1 MMAHWTNLLQHL
13 PDHLPF
19 VISATRAAEFGDSG
33 SKLDVRSLVTA
44 LIISVSTALASSWAT
59 TRDLSTKFDFIAK
72 QLSETAAKVEQLN
85 ESKHRDMQA
94 VSERLTRIE
103 TMNGMGMSG
112 EKRSKRE

>member
-1 MMAHWTNLLQHL
+1 MMAHWSNLLQHL

-19 VISATRAAEFGDSG
+19 VISATRVAEFGESG
-33 SKLDVRSLVTA
+33 AKLDVRSLITA

-72 QLSETAAKVEQLN
+72 QLAETSAKVEQLN
-85 ESKHRDMQA
+85 EAKHRDMQA

-103 TMNGMGMSG
+103 TMNGMSGMG
-112 EKRSKRE
+112 QDRKR

>member
-19 VISATRAAEFGDSG
+19 VISATRVAEFGESG

-59 TRDLSTKFDFIAK
+59 TRELSTKFDFIAK
-72 QLSETAAKVEQLN
+72 QLSETSAKVEQLT
-85 ESKHRDMQA
+85 ESKYKDMQS

-103 TMNGMGMSG
+103 TMNGMSSDG
-112 EKRSKRE
+112 KKKQ